1 MAKRSLRKIIISTV
15 VVLFIVVMASAIIIF
30 ANLNAI
36 AKAGIEKVLS
46 YVLQVDVS
54 LQKAKVSL
62 LGGSVKLKGLVIG
75 NPEGF
80 KTEKAFSVDEVTVKV
95 DIKSFTTDE
104 PNIRLISIE
113 SPEITLEQGFKGS
126 NLSQLVENASRFE
139 GKRAEEAP
147 EGSQKNIKIDTITI
161 DGAQIALSAPVLQG
175 KEISFPLPRI
185 ELNDIGGEKERVSIA
200 EAMQLFFTEILSQA
214 IKAGGGI
221 IPPGLDES
229 LQKSLNSA
237 LEGIRDASGVLKEG
251 VEELKEKT
259 GILKEGTRS
268 LFGKREGEN
277 NQ

>member
-1 MAKRSLRKIIISTV
+1 MARKKLRKIIISIV
-15 VVLFIVVMASAIIIF
+15 AVLFIVVIVSGIVFF
-30 ANLNAI
+30 ANLNTI
-36 AKAGIEKVLS
+36 AKVGIENVAS

-54 LQKAKVSL
+54 LQKVKVSL

-104 PNIRLISIE
+104 PNIKLISIK

-139 GKRAEEAP
+139 SKEAEEPP
-147 EGSQKNIKIDTITI
+147 EGSQKKIKIDKIVI
-161 DGAQIALSAPVLQG
+161 NGAQIALSAPVLQG
-175 KEISFPLPRI
+175 KEISFPLPGI

-200 EAMQLFFTEILSQA
+200 EAMQLFFTEILSQS

-229 LQKSLNSA
+229 LQKSLDSA

-268 LFGKREGEN
+268 LFGKKEE
-277 NQ
+277 